1 MKSVILFEEM
11 CVLVQN
17 LVTNMTRQ
25 TGMRQAT
32 SGEVIIVKIVKPVE
46 IVNPCVVGT
55 IFPLF
60 GISRT
65 INTVSI
71 NIVSLHFK
79 RGSE

>member
-1 MKSVILFEEM
+1 
-11 CVLVQN
+11 
-17 LVTNMTRQ
+17 
-25 TGMRQAT
+25 MRQAT
-32 SGEVIIVKIVKPVE
+32 SGEVIIVKIVKLVE

-79 RGSE
+79 RGS